1 MRALFFTLLLAM
13 AWPIATLAAETL
25 YEIRV
30 DGLACPYCAYGIEKQ
45 FTQREGVKQFDM
57 DLEKGVVKVTL
68 KDGEEITESQLKQLF
83 DEAGFSYRSV
93 IKKPIQVR
101 E

>member
-1 MRALFFTLLLAM
+1 MKVLLFTLLLALI
-13 AWPIATLAAETL
+13 WPAVTLSAETL

-30 DGLACPYCAYGIEKQ
+30 DGLACPYCAYGIEKK
-45 FTQREGVKQFDM
+45 FMQRENVKQFDM

-83 DEAGFSYRSV
+83 DDAGFSYRSV
-93 IKKPIQVR
+93 KKTPR
-101 E
+101 